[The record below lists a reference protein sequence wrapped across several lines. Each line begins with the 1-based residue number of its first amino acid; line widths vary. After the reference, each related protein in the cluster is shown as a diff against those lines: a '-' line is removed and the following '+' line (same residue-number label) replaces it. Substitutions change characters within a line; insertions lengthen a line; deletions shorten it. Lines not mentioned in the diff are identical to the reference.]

1 MTKLWRP
8 SLASINKTPRPPRS
22 HSIVF
27 LGTAHDNG
35 GSSIL
40 AGNLAHAMRAA
51 GHRVEEWY
59 LFDSPSGVPAGA
71 RLFSAGGRARSP
83 FKLAVLFVRVI
94 AALRSQ
100 KPDTLFGLQSLSN
113 LIIGIGGWLAGVPNR
128 VATHH
133 NPASLLDPLLM
144 RIDAVVGRLGFYTR
158 IIACAA
164 SVGESFERNGDAYCR
179 RMRVIPN
186 GQKKPVMLARDDA
199 RSQLGLTKTGT
210 VIGQIGRFCEQKN
223 QGFSVDLLKDIP
235 SATLLFVGTGP
246 DENAVKANVT
256 ANGLSDRVH
265 FVTSLPYQRIG
276 AFYSAVDAVIFPS
289 RFEGLSLAAIE
300 AIHAG
305 VPFVASDI
313 ASFRELFR
321 DAPDLAKTL
330 LVPLT
335 DRALW
340 ISRLRAL
347 LDDAKLRAAVAT
359 EFARLSPA
367 FDFDVMAKR
376 YLAALD

>member
-1 MTKLWRP
+1 L
-8 SLASINKTPRPPRS
+8 
-22 HSIVF
+22 IVF

-40 AGNLAHAMRAA
+40 AGNLAQSMRAA

-59 LFDSPSGVPAGA
+59 LFGSPSGIPADA
-71 RLFSAGGRARSP
+71 RVFSGGGRVHSP
-83 FKLAVLFVRVI
+83 VKLAVLFVRVI
-94 AALRSQ
+94 AALRAQ

-113 LIIGIGGWLAGVPNR
+113 LIVGVGGWLAGVPNR

-133 NPASLLDPLLM
+133 NPAGLLDPLLM
-144 RIDAVVGRLGFYTR
+144 RIDAMIGRLGFYTR
-158 IIACAA
+158 IIACAT
-164 SVGESFERNGDAYCR
+164 SVGESFERNGDAYSR
-179 RMRVIPN
+179 RMWVIPN
-186 GQKKPVMLARDDA
+186 GQKKPAIFARKDA
-199 RSQLGLTKTGT
+199 RRQLGLATTGI

-223 QGFSVDLLKDIP
+223 QGFSVDLLRDIP
-235 SATLLFVGTGP
+235 SATLLFVGCGP
-246 DENAVKANVT
+246 DETAVKTKA
-256 ANGLSDRVH
+256 AAHGLSDRVH
-265 FVTSLPYQRIG
+265 FVSALPYQRIG
-276 AFYSAVDAVIFPS
+276 AFYSAVDAVVFPS

-300 AIHAG
+300 AIHSG

-321 DAPDLAKTL
+321 NAPDLAGML

-340 ISRLRAL
+340 VSRLRAL

-359 EFARLSPA
+359 EFARLSPS
-367 FDFDVMAKR
+367 FDFDVMANR
-376 YLAALD
+376 YLATLD